1 MGGSL
6 TSPNKIK
13 DVYKKI
19 VFYDDNKFKID
30 NGSSDVVITSAEN
43 FSSDTE
49 QTLVNKTIDADNNTI
64 SNLEVDNLKSGVLDI
79 DIASVAGTDT
89 TIPSAKAVKTYVDSQ
104 DATKLTKSD
113 NLSDLTSA
121 STARTNLGVDV
132 AGTDNSTDVTL
143 AGKDYIT
150 ASGTN
155 NQTLTLGTID
165 ISDDTNLTASTGIT
179 LTDDTLTT
187 NDSEIDHDSLN
198 NYDSDEHVAHS
209 FVTLTAGA
217 GLTAGSGGDITASR
231 SFAVGAGTG
240 ITVNANDVA
249 VDTSVIA
256 TRTYVDGQVS
266 TVNTLGEMTDVNISN
281 VSNGNLIKYNSTTSD
296 WENSDEVN
304 GGEYIN

>member
-19 VFYDDNKFKID
+19 VFYDDNKFKVD

-64 SNLEVDNLKSGVLDI
+64 SNLEVDNLKSGVLDT
-79 DIASVAGTDT
+79 DITSVAGTDT

-104 DATKLTKSD
+104 VTAQDLDFQADTGGALSIDLDSESLTVSGGTGVAT
-113 NLSDLTSA
+113 
-121 STARTNLGVDV
+121 
-132 AGTDNSTDVTL
+132 AGSGNT
-143 AGKDYIT
+143 IT
-150 ASGTN
+150 VNTV
-155 NQTLTLGTID
+155 
-165 ISDDTNLTASTGIT
+165 
-179 LTDDTLTT
+179 
-187 NDSEIDHDSLN
+187 DSEIDHDSLN
-198 NYDSDEHVAHS
+198 NYSSDKHVAHS

-256 TRTYVDGQVS
+256 TKTYVDGQVS
-266 TVNTLGEMTDVNISN
+266 TVNTLGEMTDVSLT
-281 VSNGNLIKYNSTTSD
+281 SLTNGDLLQYSTSSSEWNNTNEID
-296 WENSDEVN
+296 
-304 GGEYIN
+304 GGPFTGS

>member
-64 SNLEVDNLKSGVLDI
+64 SNLEVDNLKSGVLDT
-79 DIASVAGTDT
+79 DITSVAGTDT

-104 DATKLTKSD
+104 VTAQDLDFQADTGGALSIDLDSESLTVSGGTGVAT
-113 NLSDLTSA
+113 
-121 STARTNLGVDV
+121 
-132 AGTDNSTDVTL
+132 AGSGNT
-143 AGKDYIT
+143 IT
-150 ASGTN
+150 VNTV
-155 NQTLTLGTID
+155 
-165 ISDDTNLTASTGIT
+165 
-179 LTDDTLTT
+179 
-187 NDSEIDHDSLN
+187 DSEIDHDSLN
-198 NYDSDEHVAHS
+198 NYSSDKHVAHS

-217 GLTAGSGGDITASR
+217 GLTGGGDITASR

-240 ITVNANDVA
+240 ITVNANNVA

-266 TVNTLGEMTDVNISN
+266 TVNTLGEMTDVSISN